1 MNLRQIN
8 KVTMT
13 KAVQLILTSLG
24 NEPQTPA
31 FVRTVSDFNN
41 SISSIEGLMQA
52 QAKKVTG
59 TTMDKDAAEDAAIDA
74 ALSIIGPIRSYALAT
89 SNNSLNEAL
98 PYTQSGLKRTR
109 DEMLLNILILI
120 RDTAQLEL
128 PNLQDYGIDAAVVNT
143 LSVAIAGYGPLV
155 AAPRAAISVKTAIT
169 DALEV
174 AFEDMELVLIRLDG
188 LVEAKRI
195 SDPEFYNSYNSARV
209 VVDAG
214 GGYSMQDAA
223 APPSNSL

>member
-1 MNLRQIN
+1 MNSRKIN

-41 SISSIEGLMQA
+41 SLSSIEGLMQA

-74 ALSIIGPIRSYALAT
+74 ALSIIGPIRSYAVAT
-89 SNNSLNEAL
+89 GNNSLNEAL

-109 DEMLLNILILI
+109 DEMLLNTLILI
-120 RDTAQLEL
+120 RDMAQLEL
-128 PNLQDYGIDAAVVNT
+128 PNLEDYGIDAASVNA
-143 LSVAIAGYGPLV
+143 LSVTIAVYSPLV
-155 AAPRAAISVKTAIT
+155 AAPRAAISVKVAIT
-169 DALEV
+169 EALEV
-174 AFEDMELVLIRLDG
+174 AFEDLELVLMRLDG
-188 LVEAKRI
+188 LVEAKRMTNP
-195 SDPEFYNSYNSARV
+195 DFYNSYNSARV

-214 GGYSMQDAA
+214 GGYSMQDAD
-223 APPSNSL
+223 APPSNAQ